1 MVKRQYRHREKG
13 FTLAELLIVLAI
25 IGILVAVAFP
35 IFKGKKKAAEDAANT
50 ANIRTAISV
59 SYADYLANGRTG
71 QAKYLYNIFQEKLYD
86 AEAKVDGFAESTALL
101 PCRSHKTGLYAGI
114 FVIIDSST
122 PDAPVKTYPYIDESG
137 NIIFEKDGKAD
148 WDAWGGTCDAI
159 SAVKAYNNVQAN
171 HFSK

>member
-86 AEAKVDGFAESTALL
+86 AEDDEAEGGEFAESTALL
-101 PCRSHKTGLYAGI
+101 PCRSRKTGLYGGI

-137 NIIFEKDGKAD
+137 NIIFEKEGKAD

-159 SAVKAYNNVQAN
+159 
-171 HFSK
+171 

>member
-86 AEAKVDGFAESTALL
+86 AEAAGFAESGNLM
-101 PCRSHKTGLYAGI
+101 PFRSHKTGLYAGI
-114 FVIIDSST
+114 LVLIDSST

-137 NIIFEKDGKAD
+137 NIIFEKEGEAD
-148 WDAWGGTCDAI
+148 WDAWGGRCDAI
-159 SAVKAYNNVQAN
+159 SPLTAYKKAQAN